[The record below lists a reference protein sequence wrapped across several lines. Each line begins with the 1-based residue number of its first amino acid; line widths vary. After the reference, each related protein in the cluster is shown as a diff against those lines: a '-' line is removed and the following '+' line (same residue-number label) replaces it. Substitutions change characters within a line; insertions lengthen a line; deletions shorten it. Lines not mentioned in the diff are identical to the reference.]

1 MREMLTRLFSH
12 ATLSRD
18 DARRLLI
25 AVASG
30 NYPAAQ
36 VAALLAVYH
45 MRPLTVDELTGFRD
59 AMIELCVAVD
69 LSEFNPVDLCGTGGD
84 GKDTFNISTL
94 AAFVTAG
101 AGVRVAK
108 HGNYGV
114 SSVCGSSN
122 VLECLGVRFTNDRDR
137 LRRVLDKA
145 GICYLHAPLFHP
157 AMKSVAPIRR
167 ELGIKTFFNILGPLV
182 NPASPPVQMIGVYSL
197 ELARLYAYVHQQ
209 SDRSF
214 VIVHSLDGYD
224 EISLTGPF
232 RCITRTGEQTV
243 RPADLSLPAVSPS
256 DLAGGRSVDESAE
269 LFVKL
274 LSGRGSPAPTAV
286 VLANAAVAIHAARPA
301 QSMTEGLAE
310 ARESLESGRAFKAF
324 TTLRDLEG

>member
-1 MREMLTRLFSH
+1 MREMLTQLFSH
-12 ATLSRD
+12 ATLSHD

-30 NYPAAQ
+30 NYPSAQ
-36 VAALLAVYH
+36 VAALLTVYH

-59 AMIELCVAVD
+59 AMIELCVSVD
-69 LSEFNPVDLCGTGGD
+69 LSEFNPMDLCGTGGD
-84 GKDTFNISTL
+84 GKETFNISTL
-94 AAFVTAG
+94 AAFVAAG
-101 AGVRVAK
+101 AGVRVSK

-122 VLECLGVRFTNDRDR
+122 VLERLGVRFTNDCDR
-137 LRRVLDKA
+137 LRRALDRA

-167 ELGIKTFFNILGPLV
+167 ELGTKTFFNILGPLV
-182 NPASPPVQMIGVYSL
+182 NPASPSVQMIGVYSL
-197 ELARLYAYVHQQ
+197 ELARLYTYVHQQ
-209 SDRSF
+209 SDKSF

-232 RCITRTGEQTV
+232 RTITRAGEHTAY
-243 RPADLSLPAVSPS
+243 PADLSLPAVSPS
-256 DLAGGRSVDESAE
+256 DLAGGRNVDESAE
-269 LFVKL
+269 IFVRL
-274 LSGRGSPAPTAV
+274 LSGRGSPAQTAV
-286 VLANAAVAIHAARPA
+286 VLANAAVAIYAARPA
-301 QSMTEGLAE
+301 QSMTDCVAT
-310 ARESLESGRAFKAF
+310 ARESLASGRAFKAF